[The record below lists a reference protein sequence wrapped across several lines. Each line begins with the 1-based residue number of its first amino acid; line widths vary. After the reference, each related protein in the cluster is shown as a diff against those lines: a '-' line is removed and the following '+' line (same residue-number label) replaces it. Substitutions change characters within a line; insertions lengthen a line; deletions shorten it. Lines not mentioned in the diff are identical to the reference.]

1 MGSLEILCS
10 FEIFWGSGYGLRT
23 VDEWEDQQL
32 MDFEVVSCRL
42 RFVALVLYLDIKC
55 YFSFS
60 SLIRF
65 SHFLCF
71 LSPLSSLESNNK
83 SIQIIKFIINLGPK
97 FIKPSSQK
105 KKKNHQTYINNQTQI
120 AKKRRRRCQ
129 WRRSNIKFSPKMTT
143 HSSGEIHPK
152 SLLSP
157 PKIKPKL
164 QMKKGRRI
172 KLREIKS
179 LECVKVAGAMG

>member
-42 RFVALVLYLDIKC
+42 RFVALVLYFDIKC

-60 SLIRF
+60 SFIRF

-120 AKKRRRRCQ
+120 AKKEEEDANEEGAT
-129 WRRSNIKFSPKMTT
+129 SNFRPKWPPIVVEKSIQN
-143 HSSGEIHPK
+143 HYFLHPK
-152 SLLSP
+152 SNP
-157 PKIKPKL
+157 NCRW
-164 QMKKGRRI
+164 RR
-172 KLREIKS
+172 E
-179 LECVKVAGAMG
+179 EG